1 MGRSPR
7 PRTRGAADDAA
18 AGTWHRCGPR
28 RRQPVR
34 GAAQRRGLWRMAWT
48 FRRGTRRVASGQG
61 DLMAN
66 TPLDGFVILDLTQF
80 YQGPYAT
87 MMLAKAG
94 ADVIKIEPP

>member
-7 PRTRGAADDAA
+7 PRASGAAHNAIA
-18 AGTWHRCGPR
+18 RARHRHRPGPP
-28 RRQPVR
+28 QPACR
-34 GAAQRRGLWRMAWT
+34 SAQRRNLWRLAWAL
-48 FRRGTRRVASGQG
+48 RRRPGGAAGGEG
-61 DLMAN
+61 DLMPN

-94 ADVIKIEPP
+94 ADVIKIEP